1 MVASKT
7 GVTTKDPAWLTTG
20 TRTGFQAPPSRRDAS
35 LADVEATDPWEAAI
49 SGDKFLGEIFLVT
62 HQVIIVLVL
71 VLLVC
76 LLRTCL
82 PLQNEYLGTR
92 AEISN
97 NIR

>member
-1 MVASKT
+1 MASKT

-20 TRTGFQAPPSRRDAS
+20 TRTGFQTPPS
-35 LADVEATDPWEAAI
+35 LADVEATDPCEAAI

-62 HQVIIVLVL
+62 YQVIIVLV
-71 VLLVC
+71 LVC

>member
-7 GVTTKDPAWLTTG
+7 GVMTKEPAWLTTG
-20 TRTGFQAPPSRRDAS
+20 TRTGFQAPPLS
-35 LADVEATDPWEAAI
+35 ADVEATDPCEAAI

-62 HQVIIVLVL
+62 YQVIIVLV
-71 VLLVC
+71 LVC

>member
-1 MVASKT
+1 MASKT

-35 LADVEATDPWEAAI
+35 LADVEATDPCEAAI

-62 HQVIIVLVL
+62 YQVIIVLV
-71 VLLVC
+71 LVC